1 MRNLSPKA
9 FFIFLAVIVC
19 TAAGTSFGQNDAPPD
34 GPPPQRPGVQDDRPN
49 LLRELGLTPE
59 QGQQLRRLNQARKPM
74 MDEAQQRLREANRAL
89 DIAIYSDTLSE
100 EDVAARLKD
109 FQAAQAEVARIRFNS
124 ELSVRKI
131 LTPEQ
136 LTRFRR
142 LRERFARA
150 REDFQN
156 RRKDQPPERPIQQIR
171 QLQRKNNNF

>member
-1 MRNLSPKA
+1 MRHLSPKA
-9 FFIFLAVIVC
+9 IFVLLTLIIC
-19 TAAGTSFGQNDAPPD
+19 TSNSFAQNDPPPD
-34 GPPPQRPGVQDDRPN
+34 GPPPQRQGAQDDRPN

-89 DIAIYSDTLSE
+89 DLAIYSDTLSE

-156 RRKDQPPERPIQQIR
+156 RRKDQPPARPIQQLR